1 MNNTYN
7 YYELDGLKEDF
18 DLDLFLIDY
27 MGAEIAD
34 DFTHVYCINKKL
46 WYGENALQNLRIV
59 MPFMYK
65 NNQIKIIDKK

>member
-7 YYELDGLKEDF
+7 YYKMDGLKEDF
-18 DLDLFLIDY
+18 DLNIFLIDY
-27 MGAEIAD
+27 KGTEIAD
-34 DFTHVYCINKKL
+34 NFIHVYYINKEL
-46 WYGENALQNLRIV
+46 WYETALQNLRIV